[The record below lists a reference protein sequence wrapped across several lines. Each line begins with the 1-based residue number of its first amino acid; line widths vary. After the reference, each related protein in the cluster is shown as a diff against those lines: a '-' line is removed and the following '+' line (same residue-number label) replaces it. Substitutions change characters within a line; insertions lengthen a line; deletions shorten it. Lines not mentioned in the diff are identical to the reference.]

1 MPGIHLIDNLGF
13 LRIID
18 TLGRAL
24 ERLGEGQRTLIVG
37 PSIRTTV
44 APWSPAHRTEP
55 QLPPDQG

>member
-1 MPGIHLIDNLGF
+1 LRF

-37 PSIRTTV
+37 PSTRTTV